1 MEKAILIN
9 EKEIRFKSSAATN
22 ILYKRA
28 FKDDVLVKITAYT
41 KNLKELKNIQAR
53 VAELKKD
60 TSKPQEEIASEMA
73 ALVQSDV
80 MNELTSFSS
89 EILPRLAYI
98 MYLEANEEQRTIFQ
112 KLNDESYIGW
122 LLEMNQED
130 LTSITGEIM
139 SIWLAGAKTISKP
152 KN

>member
-1 MEKAILIN
+1 MEKVITIN

-22 ILYKRA
+22 ILYKRT

-53 VAELKKD
+53 ITELKND
-60 TSKPQEEIASEMA
+60 ESKSKEEIASEMTT
-73 ALVQSDV
+73 LVQSDV
-80 MNELTSFSS
+80 MNELTAFSS
-89 EILPRLAYI
+89 DILPRLAYI
-98 MYLEANEEQRTIFQ
+98 MYLEANEEQRTIFS
-112 KLNDESYIGW
+112 KLNEEAYLGW
-122 LLEMNQED
+122 LMEMDQDD

-139 SIWLAGAKTISKP
+139 AIWLAGAKTTSKP

>member
-1 MEKAILIN
+1 MEKIIVLS

-28 FKDDVLVKITAYT
+28 FKDDVLVKITAYM

-53 VAELKKD
+53 ITELKND
-60 TSKPQEEIASEMA
+60 TTKTKEEIATEMT
-73 ALVQSDV
+73 ALVQTGV
-80 MNELTSFSS
+80 MSELTAFSN

-98 MYLEANEEQRTIFQ
+98 MYLEANEEQRTIFS
-112 KLNDESYIGW
+112 KLNEESYLGW
-122 LLEMNQED
+122 LMAMDQDD
-130 LTSITGEIM
+130 LTSITGDIM
-139 SIWLAGAKTISKP
+139 TIWLAGAKNNSKP

>member
-1 MEKAILIN
+1 MEKVITLN
-9 EKEIRFKSSAATN
+9 EKEMKFKSSAATN
-22 ILYKRA
+22 ILYKKA

-53 VAELKKD
+53 VAELKED
-60 TSKPQEEIASEMA
+60 TTKSKEEIASEMT

-80 MNELTSFSS
+80 MNELTAFSS

-98 MYLEANEEQRTIFQ
+98 MYLEANAEQRNIFQ
-112 KLNDESYIGW
+112 KLNEEAYLGW
-122 LLEMNQED
+122 LMEMNQED

-139 SIWLAGAKTISKP
+139 SIWLAGAKNTSKQ

>member
-1 MEKAILIN
+1 MEKVITLN
-9 EKEIRFKSSAATN
+9 EKEMKFKSSAATN
-22 ILYKRA
+22 ILYKKA

-53 VAELKKD
+53 VAELKED
-60 TSKPQEEIASEMA
+60 TTKSKEEIASEMT

-80 MNELTSFSS
+80 MNELTAFSS

-98 MYLEANEEQRTIFQ
+98 MYLEANAEQRNIFQ
-112 KLNDESYIGW
+112 KLNEEAYLGW
-122 LLEMNQED
+122 LMEMNQED

-139 SIWLAGAKTISKP
+139 SIWLAGAKNTSKP

>member
-1 MEKAILIN
+1 MEKVITIN

-22 ILYKRA
+22 ILYKRT

-53 VAELKKD
+53 ITELKND
-60 TSKPQEEIASEMA
+60 ESKSKEEIASEMTT
-73 ALVQSDV
+73 LVQSDV
-80 MNELTSFSS
+80 MNELTAFSS
-89 EILPRLAYI
+89 DILPRLAYI
-98 MYLEANEEQRTIFQ
+98 MYLEANEEQRTIFS
-112 KLNDESYIGW
+112 KLNEEAYLGW
-122 LLEMNQED
+122 LMEMDQDD

-139 SIWLAGAKTISKP
+139 TIWLAGAKTTSKP